1 MNYTRVLVFKRRVD
15 FVEDVIELLDTK
27 FNKTVEI
34 PFNKSST
41 LEQNVYDWLDSKNIP
56 YIGAMLDHVI
66 CEFEGPIPSH
76 VLFNVP
82 RSLVLEISTVKNDAG
97 VYQLKIHAARYN
109 QSVYTEI
116 KDGRDTIDN
125 AYQWLEDHGYT
136 LVSADVDSLKMYVV
150 TDVMKPL
157 YTTPE
162 LV

>member
-1 MNYTRVLVFKRRVD
+1 MNYTRVLVFKRRVNLD
-15 FVEDVIELLDTK
+15 EDVIELLDTK

-34 PFNKSST
+34 PFNKSRT

-56 YIGAMLDHVI
+56 YVGAMLGHVI

-76 VLFNVP
+76 LMFNVP
-82 RSLVLEISTVKNDAG
+82 LSQVIEISTVKNDAG
-97 VYQLKIHAARYN
+97 VYQLKIYSARYN

-136 LVSADVDSLKMYVV
+136 LVSSDVDSLKMYIV